1 MKKLMILTA
10 ALATGVMAYGE
21 LRNKFDASTA
31 EDLTGWVVPEG
42 EGKATLDTE
51 KDVLKLATGS
61 EAARRLVQPSGEAFE
76 MGNNI
81 YFDVTLDVL
90 GQALDEVPVLPSDA
104 QLALFLLDTTE
115 IEGAPAG
122 TNLYAI
128 ARNPDGSDS
137 KVLVRFTGGVESL
150 LIGQSRLTVKT
161 YKNVMKNGNHGGFTV
176 YQDGS
181 DSGTVDPLR
190 ISACY
195 LISEDGSTETVE
207 WGRNKYDAQYL
218 SDKLIS
224 SLETKRSS
232 VLLNLRSG
240 VYGQRFT
247 AMDFTGNAEIATV
260 EMNDTGFGFIAP
272 DEIKTM
278 ITYSGVTLK
287 VTMDDGETGSYDPAT
302 GVISGSATI
311 KVTLDEGFEILD
323 YTEADYLVKQAD
335 DTFKY
340 TYAEGN
346 NVTFAAYAA
355 GAKVVIGGVTTKY
368 KSLSEALET
377 INTSESA
384 AAVTLLADEKISTY
398 LMGNGNLTLDLNGKI
413 LTGTGN
419 ADEEIFAV
427 VYVSTGSAKIYDSVG
442 GGAIVANGS
451 DVSTVLCEYGAKV
464 EIASG
469 TFRGVMKDNN
479 LGPEAEEQ
487 TPGITVTGGSFTQDP
502 KAFVDLTKYSVKYAD
517 GLYKVTEGASSDVVE
532 PTKPVTVDSLEAAEA
547 LMISAPSPDEDV
559 VSSEAYTL
567 YFTKKITEQTDA
579 ETGAVT
585 YSVEAV
591 LNKDAVSPD
600 EVAKEIVGTF
610 DDIETN
616 GGVAV
621 TTAKPGLYYSVE
633 QGQTLD
639 NMNEGKRVMAKGT
652 TVTIPAEKYEGSG
665 FYRVLVNIT
674 DKQQ

>member
-128 ARNPDGSDS
+128 ARNPDGSNS

-150 LIGQSRLTVKT
+150 LMGQSRLTVKT

-419 ADEEIFAV
+419 AAEEIFAV

-451 DVSTVLCEYGAKV
+451 DVSTVLCEYEAKV

-479 LGPEAEEQ
+479 LDPEAEEQ